1 MSTRSK
7 SSILK
12 RNCKSKTTKLGIE
25 QLESRLMNSVDA
37 LESNLQLLASPGLF
51 GSTQIVANS
60 PPSVASPLRLSSGTT
75 VTGKT
80 ASLTVLGADNA
91 GESTLKY
98 QWQLAETPTGGT
110 VSFVANKSNA
120 AKNNILTFNKPG
132 LYEVSVTI
140 LDAQGLSAKTSL
152 QFNVEQ
158 TLTSIEVK
166 TSDGKKLT
174 PGTILA
180 SGDISRR
187 LTFRGLDQF
196 GAEMASQPTVDWQT
210 VAAPAGGT
218 ATLVKDGNS
227 LFASFNRSGNFVLR
241 AQSGSVATNVSMNV
255 TQSLTYIDLTSPLG
269 VVMDPTEVTG
279 VTTKSQKFV
288 VRGFDQFGIAMTDMP
303 RVTWVATSA
312 PSGGALSAS
321 LTDRVTILTFSRL
334 GTYGVRV
341 QSGSSSFHF
350 SVNVIPTLT
359 SIAIRNGEGRVVALD
374 GSISVAGYSSRLS
387 AVGLDQYGKALVV
400 QPDMVWQASSVI
412 PGATATLESTA
423 DSVIATFNRAGSY
436 VVRAESGAM
445 RVNVSISVAQT
456 LTSISLLETDGSIVD
471 PNTSIDVE
479 GASHRLTVRAF
490 DQFGNAIATT
500 TKVSWST
507 VSSPTGGAATVSQNS
522 DNATVSF
529 TRVGSY
535 KLKAQVG
542 KAMYY
547 VSFEVSRTL
556 TSIVAVLA
564 NNRPVNGD
572 SSISVSGHDLQLT
585 ARGYDQFGQTMLTQP
600 DFVWT
605 TLTAPVGTS
614 ATLNQIGV
622 EAAIAFNRAGVYT
635 VRVTAGKV
643 SRKVTINVLQTV
655 TSMSVSPG
663 TSSVQTNASLQFRYQ
678 TLDQFGQS
686 IANQPSAIWTTT
698 GGTITSSGL
707 LNSGTRTGTFAV
719 TARVGTKSGTASFE
733 VTAPTPAPTPP
744 PAPTPT
750 PPPPPP
756 PPPAPQGPLH
766 NEAIASL
773 VSSLYSDNALSRT
786 EMIQVLKIAGTDGV
800 VDATELADLRYISSN
815 GSIYAMPAYVRELAK
830 DVVNSNPANLK
841 FKGQTAGNL
850 AAGSSATLL
859 NNLVDK
865 WFLGA
870 DEPVLTSSG
879 LSYQTVVGNLFNGT
893 PSRNDGKQG
902 QLGDCYFIAALS
914 AIADRSPD
922 AVRNL
927 FIDNSDG
934 TYSVRFYAQAGQAD
948 YVTVNRRLP
957 TNSGGRL
964 EYSGYGFSIASTA
977 TTVWIALAEKAY
989 AQWNETGNEGRDGTN
1004 RYSAIEGGWMSN
1016 VNAQVLGY
1024 NSSNYAFSTTPKASL
1039 VSAIA
1044 AGRSVTL
1051 GTKSGVGDGLVGSH
1065 AYTVSGYNEVTD
1077 TFTLYNPWGT
1087 SHPSPLSWAQL
1098 QANCSMFTV
1107 TDPSGYAANNLAAV
1121 RASISDTFVGNWT
1134 TVVVVPAGA
1143 AVVVVHETEV
1153 MEMGE
1158 PIRSILG
1165 SSFEEESSRTK
1176 LDFAVG
1182 PEKIFNEIPESDE
1195 VKVSPSLTA
1204 ILVDLAICDL
1214 NLSVL

>member
-7 SSILK
+7 RSVRK
-12 RNCKSKTTKLGIE
+12 QNCHSKTTKLGIE

-51 GSTQIVANS
+51 GSTQFVANS
-60 PPSVASPLRLSSGTT
+60 PPSVASPLRLSSGAT
-75 VTGKT
+75 VTG
-80 ASLTVLGADNA
+80 
-91 GESTLKY
+91 
-98 QWQLAETPTGGT
+98 
-110 VSFVANKSNA
+110 
-120 AKNNILTFNKPG
+120 
-132 LYEVSVTI
+132 
-140 LDAQGLSAKTSL
+140 
-152 QFNVEQ
+152 
-158 TLTSIEVK
+158 
-166 TSDGKKLT
+166 
-174 PGTILA
+174 
-180 SGDISRR
+180 
-187 LTFRGLDQF
+187 
-196 GAEMASQPTVDWQT
+196 
-210 VAAPAGGT
+210 
-218 ATLVKDGNS
+218 
-227 LFASFNRSGNFVLR
+227 
-241 AQSGSVATNVSMNV
+241 ATNVLMNV
-255 TQSLTYIDLTSPLG
+255 TQSLTYIDLATPVG
-269 VVMDPTEVTG
+269 VVLDPTEVTG

-288 VRGFDQFGIAMTDMP
+288 VRGFDQFGIAMTNMP

-321 LTDRVTILTFSRL
+321 LTDRVTTLTFSRI

-359 SIAIRNGEGRVVALD
+359 SIALRNGEGRIVASD
-374 GSISVAGYSSRLS
+374 VSISVAGYSSRLS
-387 AVGLDQYGKALVV
+387 AVGLDQYGKAMDV
-400 QPDMVWQASSVI
+400 QPDIIWQASSVT

-456 LTSISLLETDGSIVD
+456 LTSISLLETDGSSVD
-471 PNTSIDVE
+471 ANTSISIE

-490 DQFGNAIATT
+490 DQFGNTIATT
-500 TKVSWST
+500 PKVSWST

-522 DNATVSF
+522 DNATISF

-556 TSIVAVLA
+556 TSIVAVMA
-564 NNRPVNGD
+564 NNRPVSGD
-572 SSISVSGHDLQLT
+572 STISVSGRDLQLT
-585 ARGYDQFGQTMLTQP
+585 ARGYDQFGQTILTQP
-600 DFVWT
+600 DFIWT

-614 ATLNQIGV
+614 AILDQIGV

-635 VRVTAGKV
+635 VRVAAGNV
-643 SRKVTINVLQTV
+643 SRNVTINVLQTV

-663 TSSVQTNASLQFRYQ
+663 TSSVQINASQQFRYQ

-698 GGTITSSGL
+698 GGTITSNGL
-707 LNSGTRTGTFAV
+707 LSSGTRTGTFAV
-719 TARVGTKSGTASFE
+719 TAKVGTKSGTASFE
-733 VTAPTPAPTPP
+733 VTAPTPTPTPP

-750 PPPPPP
+750 PPPPP
-756 PPPAPQGPLH
+756 APQGPLH
-766 NEAIASL
+766 NAAIASL
-773 VSSLYSDNALSRT
+773 VSSLYADNALSRT
-786 EMIQVLKIAGTDGV
+786 EMIQVLKFAGTDGV

-815 GSIYAMPAYVRELAK
+815 GSIYAMPSYVRELAK

-865 WFLGA
+865 WFLGS
-870 DEPVLTSSG
+870 DEPVLASSG

-914 AIADRSPD
+914 AIADSSPD
-922 AVRNL
+922 VVRNL

-964 EYSGYGFSIASTA
+964 EYSGYGFSITSTA

-1024 NSSNYAFSTTPKASL
+1024 NSSNYAFPTTPKASL
-1039 VSAIA
+1039 VNAIA

-1051 GTKSGVGDGLVGSH
+1051 GTKSGAGDGLVGSH

-1143 AVVVVHETEV
+1143 AVSVVRETAV

-1165 SSFEEESSRTK
+1165 SSFEEEPSNTK
-1176 LDFAVG
+1176 FDFAEG
-1182 PEKIFNEIPESDE
+1182 TEKIFNAIPESDE
-1195 VKVSPSLTA
+1195 VKVSPSLSA
-1204 ILVDLAICDL
+1204 ILVDLALCDL